1 MTTHRPTRRTTRLRK
16 ALAALLREPR
26 SPGDPDGTPDVWLA
40 ALRLGG

>member
-26 SPGDPDGTPDVWLA
+26 SPGGTPDVWLA

>member
-1 MTTHRPTRRTTRLRK
+1 MTAHHLTRRTTRLRK